1 MRQLCTRLPVCL
13 KDRYLRRGIGSTSV
27 FGACRGRCLSKN
39 KFTQEGR
46 TDEYKRLHS
55 RRMLRVLRSFESTPF
70 MDVHSVWGYG
80 PEPFIASRA
89 FNPSRRLACE
99 SEDRQAQAKGS

>member
-1 MRQLCTRLPVCL
+1 
-13 KDRYLRRGIGSTSV
+13 
-27 FGACRGRCLSKN
+27 
-39 KFTQEGR
+39 
-46 TDEYKRLHS
+46 
-55 RRMLRVLRSFESTPF
+55 